1 MATACLLVTSTHAQ
15 KTNSRLRMD
24 QGARFEITTHVTNLL
39 AQQFNGQSIDFNID
53 GLATHSYAV
62 TNATDENYTL
72 RHKVDQIRFDFDG
85 MGSKRGFNSENEKDL
100 KSEFGR
106 PVRDMLARSYD
117 MVVDTLGVA
126 RLVLAPSAAPS
137 EGDDQ
142 YKVIS
147 TLLGDLIHV
156 VMPPQKGD
164 PTIFMAWPG
173 GEMAVGESWT
183 ISKKGEKESYSTQYT
198 LTAVTDTALVV
209 DFTGTG
215 QRTIENEMRGFK
227 TVANLK
233 TATRGQILI
242 DPVTG
247 IVYRKT
253 TTIDSSGT
261 TEMMGTTTPV
271 SGKTTIT
278 EDIKRLPPET
288 TTP

>member
-1 MATACLLVTSTHAQ
+1 
-15 KTNSRLRMD
+15 MD
-24 QGARFEITTHVTNLL
+24 QGASFEITTHVTNLL
-39 AQQFNGQSIDFNID
+39 AQQFNRQSIDFNID
-53 GLATHSYAV
+53 GQARHSYAV

-72 RHKVDQIRFDFDG
+72 RHKVDQIRFDFEG

-147 TLLGDLIHV
+147 SLLGDLIHV

-183 ISKKGEKESYSTQYT
+183 ISKKGEKESYTTQYT
-198 LTAVTDTALVV
+198 LAAVTDTALVV

-233 TATRGQILI
+233 TATKGQILV
-242 DPVTG
+242 DPITG

-278 EDIKRLPPET
+278 EEIKRLPPDT